1 MSIIWMS
8 AASAAGFYLIL
19 RKVMSRKVFLKTN
32 VLWDVL
38 LTFGLPLLFLG
49 TFSGMVTAIL
59 TGLIFTIGTSI
70 MRKLNNQ

>member
-19 RKVMSRKVFLKTN
+19 RKIMSRKVFMKTN

-59 TGLIFTIGTSI
+59 TGLIFTIGTTL
-70 MRKLNNQ
+70 MRKFQ

>member
-19 RKVMSRKVFLKTN
+19 RKVMSRKTFMKTN

-59 TGLIFTIGTSI
+59 TGRIFTIGTSL
-70 MRKLNNQ
+70 MRRYNI

>member
-1 MSIIWMS
+1 MS

-19 RKVMSRKVFLKTN
+19 RKIMSRKVFMKTN

-59 TGLIFTIGTSI
+59 TGLIFTIGTAL
-70 MRKLNNQ
+70 MRKFQ

>member
-19 RKVMSRKVFLKTN
+19 RKVMSRKTFMKTN

-59 TGLIFTIGTSI
+59 TGLIFTIGTSL
-70 MRKLNNQ
+70 MKKFNA

>member
-1 MSIIWMS
+1 MNIIWMS

-19 RKVMSRKVFLKTN
+19 RKVMSRKVFMKTN

-49 TFSGMVTAIL
+49 TFSGMITAIL
-59 TGLIFTIGTSI
+59 TGLIFTIGTG
-70 MRKLNNQ
+70 MLKKFQ